1 MFWQSPL
8 IPFVVS
14 LANHERNQPTSINLP
29 V

>member
-14 LANHERNQPTSINLP
+14 LANHERNQHARINLP